1 VAEVSATRE
10 LQVTQELIDEWA
22 DLSGDFNPLHVDEEF
37 AAATRFGGTIAHGH
51 LTLALMEG
59 LMLELAGERW
69 LGGGLLSGVKFVA
82 PVRPGATYDLDA
94 AEDGHCAWT
103 LELRERG
110 TDTVCVTG
118 SARLPAD

>member
-1 VAEVSATRE
+1 MSAATRE
-10 LQVTQELIDEWA
+10 LRVTQELIDEWA
-22 DLSGDFNPLHVDEEF
+22 GLSGDFNPLHVDEGY

-69 LGGGLLSGVKFVA
+69 LGGGLLSGVKFAA
-82 PVRPGATYDLDA
+82 PVRPGGTYDLSA
-94 AEDGHCAWT
+94 AADGQAAWT
-103 LELRERG
+103 LELRDRG

-118 SARLPAD
+118 SARLAAD